1 MKKVLLEVLDVSHGY
16 TERGSYAVVLGEKNG
31 NKRLPIVIGVFE
43 AQAIMIAIEKLTS
56 PRPLT
61 HDLYK
66 TTLEQFDISIKEVVI
81 DNLMEGVFYAKLIAS
96 NQEHT
101 VEIDSRT
108 SDAIA
113 IALRFDCPIFI
124 YDNILNNAGIVLIE
138 EEKLAPSTPEEEYL
152 EQKKKQNELSAYS
165 IKELEALIDEA
176 IENEEFER
184 AAQLRDEIN
193 SRS

>member
-43 AQAIMIAIEKLTS
+43 AQAIMIALEKLTS

-66 TTLEQFDISIKEVVI
+66 TTLEHFDITIKEVVI

-96 NQEHT
+96 NGENT

-113 IALRFDCPIFI
+113 VALRFDCPIFI
-124 YDNILNNAGIVLIE
+124 YDSILNNAGIVLIE
-138 EEKLAPSTPEEEYL
+138 EERLAPSTPEEEYL
-152 EQKKKQNELSAYS
+152 EQKKKQNELGGFS
-165 IKELEALIDEA
+165 IKELEALIEEA